1 MDGIVIVAIAQEG
14 IVGGTGTENQSPL
27 VSEVTESLLVPY
39 VNYLTFGIDIA
50 AGLIIGL
57 SAIFALISFFK
68 ILIKPIKEQTQSKE
82 TIRLSLTRGM
92 LLALDFEIGS
102 DILKTILLPS
112 VRELT
117 ILAVIVGIRIVLS
130 WSLSKEIERQSTI
143 IEKNKR
149 IENTS
154 STTKQNTWFQIWK
167 LLPNLIVINNNDY
180 NYLYQFLSIFI
191 VLLLLLPYIN
201 IEDIIFTIT
210 LVIDIIAISVIA
222 VSVIQTIYYLSIYNF
237 KSILSSAKT
246 TSISN
251 SNIIQRNFI
260 TGLILALEFEA
271 ANTILKMGVFTS
283 LVIDKS
289 SSTLSD
295 NFINNFIIFVMV
307 ISIRI
312 AIKQSLGRFN
322 KRNSIGKCTQI
333 Y

>member
-14 IVGGTGTENQSPL
+14 IVGGTGIENQSPL

-130 WSLSKEIERQSTI
+130 WSLSKEIERQSTV

-154 STTKQNTWFQIWK
+154 STKQNT
-167 LLPNLIVINNNDY
+167 
-180 NYLYQFLSIFI
+180 
-191 VLLLLLPYIN
+191 
-201 IEDIIFTIT
+201 
-210 LVIDIIAISVIA
+210 
-222 VSVIQTIYYLSIYNF
+222 
-237 KSILSSAKT
+237 
-246 TSISN
+246 
-251 SNIIQRNFI
+251 
-260 TGLILALEFEA
+260 
-271 ANTILKMGVFTS
+271 
-283 LVIDKS
+283 
-289 SSTLSD
+289 
-295 NFINNFIIFVMV
+295 
-307 ISIRI
+307 
-312 AIKQSLGRFN
+312 
-322 KRNSIGKCTQI
+322 
-333 Y
+333 

>member
-1 MDGIVIVAIAQEG
+1 MDGIVIVAIAKEG
-14 IVGGTGTENQSPL
+14 VVGGTGTENQSPL
-27 VSEVTESLLVPY
+27 VSGITESLLVPY

-130 WSLSKEIERQSTI
+130 WSLSKEIERQSTV

-154 STTKQNTWFQIWK
+154 STKQNT
-167 LLPNLIVINNNDY
+167 
-180 NYLYQFLSIFI
+180 
-191 VLLLLLPYIN
+191 
-201 IEDIIFTIT
+201 
-210 LVIDIIAISVIA
+210 
-222 VSVIQTIYYLSIYNF
+222 
-237 KSILSSAKT
+237 
-246 TSISN
+246 
-251 SNIIQRNFI
+251 
-260 TGLILALEFEA
+260 
-271 ANTILKMGVFTS
+271 
-283 LVIDKS
+283 
-289 SSTLSD
+289 
-295 NFINNFIIFVMV
+295 
-307 ISIRI
+307 
-312 AIKQSLGRFN
+312 
-322 KRNSIGKCTQI
+322 
-333 Y
+333 

>member
-1 MDGIVIVAIAQEG
+1 MDGIVILAIAQEG

-130 WSLSKEIERQSTI
+130 WSLSKEIERQSTV

-149 IENTS
+149 MENTS
-154 STTKQNTWFQIWK
+154 STKQNTWFQIWK

-180 NYLYQFLSIFI
+180 NYLYQFLSIFL

-289 SSTLSD
+289 SSSTLSD
-295 NFINNFIIFVMV
+295 NFINNFIIFIMV

-312 AIKQSLGRFN
+312 AIKQSLGRFD
-322 KRNSIGKCTQI
+322 KRNSIWECIQT

>member
-1 MDGIVIVAIAQEG
+1 MNGIVIAAIAQEG
-14 IVGGTGTENQSPL
+14 VLGGTGTENQSPL

-130 WSLSKEIERQSTI
+130 WSLSKEIERQSTV

-154 STTKQNTWFQIWK
+154 STKQNTWFQIWK

-180 NYLYQFLSIFI
+180 NYLYQFLHIFL

-210 LVIDIIAISVIA
+210 LVIDIFAISVIA
-222 VSVIQTIYYLSIYNF
+222 VSVIQTIYYLSLYKF
-237 KSILSSAKT
+237 KSLLSSAAAKT

-251 SNIIQRNFI
+251 LNIIQRNFV
-260 TGLILALEFEA
+260 TGFILALEFEA

-289 SSTLSD
+289 STTLSD
-295 NFINNFIIFVMV
+295 SFINNFIIFVMV

-312 AIKQSLGRFN
+312 AIKQSLGRFK
-322 KRNSIGKCTQI
+322 KRNSS
-333 Y
+333 